1 MSTEEST
8 QNISSQESSKVP
20 MVLISLAQRNSL
32 IEYMAKQPYQDVA
45 NGIEFL
51 KSAPIVNLNLVD
63 DGSADDATQDSA

>member
-8 QNISSQESSKVP
+8 QNISGQESSKVP